1 MRELGIYYDLSNA
14 DYHGDRTAVGCTGL
28 KTILEAPACY
38 FGRYLDPNC
47 PPEPERETAGRRFG
61 TLVHAYLFEHERFNE
76 RYAVGPAVS
85 SRALKAW
92 KDFCA
97 SLPMGVEAIT
107 PAEYDC
113 LQQVRMQARDIPDF
127 AKALTSGHG
136 EVSAYAV
143 DEATGVRVK
152 VRPDWVEDVG
162 SDAVILWDGKTY
174 ASADENEFVR
184 QAARMKY
191 AMQAG
196 LYSDF
201 YAKASGKKVLA
212 FVFLLVADD
221 YPNLTNAVMLDDN
234 SMAAGRRQYRRALD
248 TYAECM
254 RTGVWPGYG
263 NDVKTVSLPA
273 WALEE

>member
-1 MRELGIYYDLSNA
+1 
-14 DYHGDRTAVGCTGL
+14 
-28 KTILEAPACY
+28 
-38 FGRYLDPNC
+38 
-47 PPEPERETAGRRFG
+47 
-61 TLVHAYLFEHERFNE
+61 
-76 RYAVGPAVS
+76 
-85 SRALKAW
+85 
-92 KDFCA
+92 
-97 SLPMGVEAIT
+97 MGVEAIT